1 MEHSFWPLWGLFFLL
16 LASLNVKADFLAED
30 AEAFNM
36 DIMKLGGRETMALF
50 GR

>member
-1 MEHSFWPLWGLFFLL
+1 MEHSSWQLWGLFFLL
-16 LASLNVKADFLAED
+16 FATLNVKADFLAED

-36 DIMKLGGRETMALF
+36 DIMKLAGRETMLLF